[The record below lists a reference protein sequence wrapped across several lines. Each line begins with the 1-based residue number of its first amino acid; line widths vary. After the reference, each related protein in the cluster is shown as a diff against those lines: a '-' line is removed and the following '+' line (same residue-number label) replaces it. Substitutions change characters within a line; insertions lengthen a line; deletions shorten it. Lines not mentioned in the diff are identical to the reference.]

1 MHKGKGLLIVFSGP
15 SGTGKDTVLEALL
28 RKSSTIR
35 RSVSAT
41 TRAPRAGETDGV
53 DYRFMTRDAFL
64 ALVARGEMLEYA
76 EYVGNYYGTPLG
88 PVREWTANGTDVILK
103 IEVQGGA
110 QVKRKYPDSVGIFI
124 MPPSIEELE
133 RRLRGRGTDDEAAV
147 QKRLA
152 VAMEE
157 MKCAPQYDYTV
168 VNDDVENAVKDVLAV
183 IETEK
188 ARRMS
193 SKVQ

>member
-1 MHKGKGLLIVFSGP
+1 MNKEKGLLIVFSGP
-15 SGTGKDTVLEALL
+15 SGTGKDTVLEVLL
-28 RKSSTIR
+28 KKSDVQK
-35 RSVSAT
+35 SVSAT
-41 TRAPRAGETDGV
+41 TRAMRPGERDGL
-53 DYRFMTRDAFL
+53 DYYFVTRDQFL
-64 ALVARGEMLEYA
+64 SMIENGEMLEYA